1 MNLLAIDA
9 LTTLATESNSTRIS
23 IYTPMERLGAEIQ
36 KNPIWFKNLIQQA
49 EEQLRSLGLRGQDA
63 KDLLHLMASSAI

>member
-1 MNLLAIDA
+1 
-9 LTTLATESNSTRIS
+9 
-23 IYTPMERLGAEIQ
+23 MERLGAEIQ
-36 KNPIWFKNLIQQA
+36 KNPIWFKNLIRQA